1 MSRLDELL
9 RELCPDGVE
18 YKALEDCCEVLDRKR
33 KPVTKAARESGE
45 FPYYGANGIQDYVSD
60 YIFDG
65 TFVLVG
71 EDGSV
76 ITPTGRPVVNWA
88 EGKIWVNNHAH
99 IIAEGKG
106 VLLRFLY
113 HFIQT
118 VDVSPYIHGNIP
130 KFTGGDFKSVKVPV
144 PPLEVQSEIV
154 RILDNFTE
162 LTAELTARKQQYE
175 YYRDVLFELSD
186 CIEMPICEIA
196 QTNIGLATSVTK
208 HKRDSG
214 VPLIHNSDIQQN
226 AIVLK
231 NVEYISEEFAAKNSK
246 KILHKGDIIT
256 VHTGDVGTSAVIDEL
271 FDGAI
276 GFTTITT
283 RVNDV
288 TMILPQYLCHYLNSH
303 RCKSDIATMTIS
315 DRSNLNQSS
324 FEKLMI
330 PIPSLTKQQ
339 QIIDILNRF
348 NVLCSD
354 ITSGLPAEI
363 EARQKQYEYYRD
375 KLLTF
380 KELA

>member
-154 RILDNFTE
+154 RILDSFTQI
-162 LTAELTARKQQYE
+162 TAELQGKLNAELQARK
-175 YYRDVLFELSD
+175 
-186 CIEMPICEIA
+186 
-196 QTNIGLATSVTK
+196 
-208 HKRDSG
+208 
-214 VPLIHNSDIQQN
+214 
-226 AIVLK
+226 
-231 NVEYISEEFAAKNSK
+231 
-246 KILHKGDIIT
+246 
-256 VHTGDVGTSAVIDEL
+256 
-271 FDGAI
+271 
-276 GFTTITT
+276 
-283 RVNDV
+283 
-288 TMILPQYLCHYLNSH
+288 
-303 RCKSDIATMTIS
+303 
-315 DRSNLNQSS
+315 
-324 FEKLMI
+324 
-330 PIPSLTKQQ
+330 
-339 QIIDILNRF
+339 
-348 NVLCSD
+348 
-354 ITSGLPAEI
+354 
-363 EARQKQYEYYRD
+363 KQYEYYSEKVLNSYIVKDVTLSDILLSIHTGLNPRKFFRVNTDDAKNYYVTIREFKGGRLQFTD
-375 KLLTF
+375 KTDRINDEAMRLCNNRSNLEVGDVLFSGTGTIG
-380 KELA
+380 ET

>member
-1 MSRLDELL
+1 M
-9 RELCPDGVE
+9 
-18 YKALEDCCEVLDRKR
+18 EDKVL
-33 KPVTKAARESGE
+33 
-45 FPYYGANGIQDYVSD
+45 I
-60 YIFDG
+60 
-65 TFVLVG
+65 
-71 EDGSV
+71 
-76 ITPTGRPVVNWA
+76 
-88 EGKIWVNNHAH
+88 
-99 IIAEGKG
+99 
-106 VLLRFLY
+106 
-113 HFIQT
+113 
-118 VDVSPYIHGNIP
+118 
-130 KFTGGDFKSVKVPV
+130 PV

-288 TMILPQYLCHYLNSH
+288 TMILPQYLCH
-303 RCKSDIATMTIS
+303 
-315 DRSNLNQSS
+315 
-324 FEKLMI
+324 
-330 PIPSLTKQQ
+330 
-339 QIIDILNRF
+339 
-348 NVLCSD
+348 
-354 ITSGLPAEI
+354 
-363 EARQKQYEYYRD
+363 
-375 KLLTF
+375 
-380 KELA
+380 